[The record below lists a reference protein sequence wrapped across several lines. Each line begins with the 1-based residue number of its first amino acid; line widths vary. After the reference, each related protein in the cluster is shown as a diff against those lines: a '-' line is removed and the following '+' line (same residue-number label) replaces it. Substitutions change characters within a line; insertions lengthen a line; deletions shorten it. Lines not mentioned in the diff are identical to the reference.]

1 MNLGK
6 HTTLSRLLRIALP
19 MVISQASDTVMMFVD
34 RLFVSRLSDAHLA
47 ASMSGG
53 LTQFM
58 VSSLFIGTVGYVNAV
73 VAQYYGAERFKKCG
87 EAEFQGILLS
97 LLCYPV
103 MLAISPLMRYFFIFA
118 GQSAEQVQ
126 LGYLYF
132 QTLIFGSIFLV
143 MRFSLAG
150 FFLGI
155 GRTTVVMIANIAGM
169 LINLPANYVLIFG
182 KLGFPAM
189 GLRGAAVG
197 TILGNAAI
205 FIILLIFYLRGKN
218 RKEFQTHKS
227 LVFRPKIFKT
237 LIRFGVPAGI
247 EMLLNVT
254 AFNLFVQFMHSYGTR
269 VAAAVT
275 IAFNWDIVSF
285 VPMLGMGH
293 AVTALVGQN
302 VGAKNYNEARRS
314 AFTGLKVSWVYSG
327 TMVIIFIFGARTLSE
342 VFVSGMAGDTA
353 AITALSVIMLR
364 LAAFYLLADA
374 SQLVLAG
381 ALRGAGDTKW
391 VMRASVILHWIFSI
405 AAVILIKVIQADPVI
420 VWLFFIAFVIG
431 LGITMF
437 LRFRNGKWKEIELI
451 SQG

>member
-1 MNLGK
+1 MNSGK
-6 HTTLSRLLRIALP
+6 YTTLKRLLHIALP
-19 MVISQASDTVMMFVD
+19 MVISQASDTIMMFVD

-73 VAQYYGAERFKKCG
+73 VAQYYGAERFGKCG
-87 EAEFQGILLS
+87 EAAFQGIILS
-97 LLCYPV
+97 FLCYPI
-103 MLAISPLMRYFFIFA
+103 MLAVSPLMRYFFIFA
-118 GQSAEQVQ
+118 GQSGEQVR

-143 MRFSLAG
+143 LRYALAG

-155 GRTTVVMIANIAGM
+155 GRTTMVMIANIAGM
-169 LINLPANYVLIFG
+169 LVNLPANYVLIFG

-189 GLRGAAVG
+189 GLRGAAIG
-197 TILGNAAI
+197 TILGNATI
-205 FIILLIFYLRGKN
+205 FIILMIFYLRGKN
-218 RKEFQTHKS
+218 RQDFKTNKS
-227 LVFRPKIFKT
+227 LVFRPKILKT

-302 VGAKNYNEARRS
+302 VGAEDYDEAKRS
-314 AFTGLKVSWVYSG
+314 AFTGLKVSWIYSG
-327 TMVIIFIFGARTLSE
+327 TMVLIFILGARALAG
-342 VFVSGMAGDTA
+342 VFVSGMDGDSRA
-353 AITALSVIMLR
+353 VTALSVVMLR

-391 VMRASVILHWIFSI
+391 VMRASVILHWIFSVI
-405 AAVILIKVIQADPVI
+405 AVVLIKVVKTDPVA

-431 LGITMF
+431 LGFTMF
-437 LRFRNGKWKEIELI
+437 FRFRNGKWMQIQLI
-451 SQG
+451 NRD